1 MSNDA
6 AVPFE
11 RYPGES
17 DFLSI
22 LWKPESTDHRVV
34 ALGYPIDE
42 DNIPIPCSFYLTNYR
57 TVILPI
63 RAQPTISVP
72 HMMLEAWDVSKT
84 AMTAQHRAVFT
95 QKEGAPSSQAVHVL
109 SLQTKYL
116 WNFRVVFEEEKH
128 VMAARRILDSLRPS
142 HISQLPAFEM
152 AKAKRQAAAS
162 SGGVDYGWC
171 IYDCEAEMNRQL
183 CPDPQS
189 PPPSLDEQSKVGI
202 AKDLRHW
209 FRTTTALQDDNSY
222 GRSPTYPFKLVL
234 PNAASDIFAVNCFYQ
249 RSRARIPAVSFVH
262 FGSGAVLCRCSQP
275 LTKRDMKMDGDLC
288 YMFVNSG
295 YGVTSAKPA
304 RDPRPSID
312 VVTAASVAAPPPS
325 FAPPPSLLDSPRAPP
340 PPPSFVDP
348 SNSALAPLAAAA
360 GSYATVKRSRH
371 LVVADCR
378 PQAAA
383 LGNQTMGG
391 GFESGATHN
400 FCRVKFHGIDNIHGV
415 TKAFTKLKQI
425 IHLFNGKQPREGFFG
440 QLHESSWLYHIQ
452 RVLLC
457 TVDTAEA
464 LERGDSVMVHC
475 TDGWD
480 RTSQVT
486 SLAMML
492 LDPYFRTLHGFCVL
506 VEKEW
511 CSFGH
516 KFAERCNHMISGD
529 TYCQVDS
536 GVAASDTET
545 QQQQAQH
552 KLQPSPIFVQWLDCV
567 FQIMR
572 QFPQKFEFTTKV
584 LEFLSTEVYSCMY
597 GTFITNN
604 EKERVFEGVKLRTS
618 SVWTVL
624 LEAARS
630 ERSGAAPL
638 HYLNASYSYKE
649 ALEFIRKK
657 RNNGIDFIS
666 PCCSSKRVVFWE
678 DFYLKYDS
686 DNFSTML
693 RNSPTQH
700 QKPQHQEEV
709 EASAFFDSLR
719 DRAIE
724 QRKLDEAFMDD
735 LLKRLQVHR
744 TPPPIASATAA
755 SQPQLNID
763 SKVCWKCQEKFG
775 FFQTKEY
782 CAECTVRAPIC
793 SRCIQVRDGIKLCRD
808 CFAMN
813 E

>member
-1 MSNDA
+1 MTDESVVA
-6 AVPFE
+6 FE

-22 LWKPESTDHRVV
+22 MWKPDSADHRVV

-42 DNIPIPCSFYLTNYR
+42 DNIPIPCSFFLTNYR

-63 RAQPTISVP
+63 RAQPPIFVP
-72 HMMLEAWDVSKT
+72 HMSLELWDVSKA

-95 QKEGAPSSQAVHVL
+95 QRDGGQAASSVHVL
-109 SLQTKYL
+109 SLNTKYL
-116 WNFRVVFEEEKH
+116 WSFRVVFEEEKH
-128 VMAARRILDSLRPS
+128 VTAARRILDSLRPG
-142 HISQLPAFEM
+142 HLSQLPAFELF
-152 AKAKRQAAAS
+152 KAKRQNPEKS
-162 SGGVDYGWC
+162 VPDYGWS

-183 CPDPQS
+183 CQDPQQQL
-189 PPPSLDEQSKVGI
+189 PSLDDQTKVGI

-209 FRTTTALQDDNSY
+209 FRTTTVLQDDNSY
-222 GRSPTYPFKLVL
+222 GRTPTYPFKLVL
-234 PNAASDIFAVNCFYQ
+234 PNACTDIFAVNCFYQ

-262 FGSGAVLCRCSQP
+262 LGSGGVLCRCSQP

-295 YGVTSAKPA
+295 YGVSSAKPA

-312 VVTAASVAAPPPS
+312 VSVAAAAAPPPS

-340 PPPSFVDP
+340 PPPSFVDAA
-348 SNSALAPLAAAA
+348 SSSLAPLQLSSAAV
-360 GSYATVKRSRH
+360 SKRSRT

-415 TKAFTKLKQI
+415 TKAFSKLKQM
-425 IHLFNGKQPREGFFG
+425 IHAFNGKQPREGFYG
-440 QLHESSWLYHIQ
+440 LLHESSWLYHIQ
-452 RVLLC
+452 RVLMC
-457 TVDTAEA
+457 AVDTAEC
-464 LERGDSVMVHC
+464 LERGESVMVHC

-506 VEKEW
+506 IEKEF

-516 KFAERCNHMISGD
+516 KFAERCSHQVPGD
-529 TYCQVDS
+529 TFCQVDS

-572 QFPQKFEFTTKV
+572 QFPQKFEFTTKI
-584 LEFLSTEVYSCMY
+584 LEQLSTDVYSCMY
-597 GTFITNN
+597 GTFIANN

-618 SVWTVL
+618 SVWTSL
-624 LEAARS
+624 LEAARA
-630 ERSGAAPL
+630 ERAGVAQP
-638 HYLNASYSYKE
+638 HFLNPGYMGKDAMT
-649 ALEFIRKK
+649 FINKK
-657 RNNGIDFIS
+657 RNSGIEFIV
-666 PCCSSKRVVFWE
+666 PCCSSKRIVFWE

-686 DNFSTML
+686 DNFSMML
-693 RNSPTQH
+693 RGS
-700 QKPQHQEEV
+700 QETVREELRQDSESAALFEALRERAISHRRQD
-709 EASAFFDSLR
+709 EASM
-719 DRAIE
+719 E
-724 QRKLDEAFMDD
+724 E

-744 TPPPIASATAA
+744 TPPPVANNAA
-755 SQPQLNID
+755 SQPQVNVD
-763 SKVCWKCQEKFG
+763 SKVCWKCHEKFG
-775 FFQTKEY
+775 FFQSKEY

-793 SRCIQVRDGIKLCRD
+793 SRCIQVRDGVKLCRD